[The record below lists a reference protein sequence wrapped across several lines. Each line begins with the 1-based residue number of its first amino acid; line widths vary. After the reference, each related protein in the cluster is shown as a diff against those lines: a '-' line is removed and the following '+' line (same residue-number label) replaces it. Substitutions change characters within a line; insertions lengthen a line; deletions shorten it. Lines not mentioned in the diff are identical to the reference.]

1 MSEHMERLNRRFI
14 LRERPSGEFDPKVLE
29 RIVEPA
35 PAPGPGQALV
45 RGIYLSLDPT
55 NRIWMS
61 EEDSYLPPV
70 PLGDVMRGVVVGEVV
85 DSNSSKFRVGSKVA
99 GMFGWQDYA
108 LISENEDPPVQVIPR
123 FLPAPL
129 TATMGVLGTSGMTA
143 YFGLLDIGK
152 PKAGETVVVSAAAGS
167 VGSIVGQIA
176 KIRGARAVGIVGSAE
191 KCEWLTRDLGFDAAI
206 NRRDPDWR
214 EQLKAACP
222 NGVDVNFE
230 NAGGEIMEA
239 VIDLMNLHG
248 RVVLCGMISQYE
260 NSDSADL
267 GPSNFVDLLFKRI
280 TLQGFIIIDYVP
292 RFQRAQ
298 ARMLW
303 WLKRGRIK
311 DRSTVVQGFD
321 NAPEALTQL
330 FTGANVGKLFVEF
343 DEPPLSSR

>member
-1 MSEHMERLNRRFI
+1 MERLNRRFI
-14 LRERPSGEFDPKVLE
+14 LRERPSGDFDPEVLE
-29 RIVEPA
+29 RVVEPV
-35 PAPGPGQALV
+35 PTPGPGQALV

-55 NRIWMS
+55 NRVWMS

-70 PLGDVMRGVVVGEVV
+70 PLGDVMRGVVIGEVV
-85 DSNSSKFRVGSKVA
+85 ESNSSKFRVGAKVG

-108 LISENEDPPVQVIPR
+108 LISENEDPPVQVIPK

-129 TATMGVLGTSGMTA
+129 TATMGALGASGMTA

-248 RVVLCGMISQYE
+248 RIVLCGMISQYG
-260 NSDSADL
+260 NSDRADL

-280 TLQGFIIIDYVP
+280 TLQGFIILDYMP
-292 RFQRAQ
+292 RFRLAQ

-311 DRSTVVQGFD
+311 DRNTIVKGFD
-321 NAPEALTQL
+321 NAPEALTQI
-330 FTGANVGKLFVEF
+330 FTGENIGKLFVEF
-343 DEPPLSSR
+343 DEPTRDPQ